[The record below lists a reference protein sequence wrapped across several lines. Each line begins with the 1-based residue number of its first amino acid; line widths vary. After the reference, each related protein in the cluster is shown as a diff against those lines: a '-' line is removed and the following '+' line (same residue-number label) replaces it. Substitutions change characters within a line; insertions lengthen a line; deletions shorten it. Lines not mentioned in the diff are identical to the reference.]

1 MNSAPGTK
9 LSYRAGKP
17 YREGDSTVI
26 VLKTGELME
35 VRRGDATTFNEF
47 TVRHRWPTV
56 DAWVSTLPAGASI
69 HTEEAPAKSTKSV
82 AEEHPDFQRI
92 ALFLTKHNCGRSWT
106 PAARTSLSR
115 YLTNAERVKQLQ
127 GLIKLW
133 LKTASQCNSIRAP
146 DLYAEYIKRIQDASA
161 KIKEL
166 QGKPEK
172 PLRYFFK
179 WKPNCANALV
189 YGSNGDGLTA
199 IALRVSEGLFAV
211 EKPDGRSRVVRRLE
225 ELGFASYFVRVGV
238 KILPLS

>member
-26 VLKTGELME
+26 VLKSGELME
-35 VRRGDATTFNEF
+35 VRRGDTTTFNEF

-127 GLIKLW
+127 GA
-133 LKTASQCNSIRAP
+133 LKICLKEAAVYPPQTEIYDITIRQ
-146 DLYAEYIKRIQDASA
+146 IQDISA
-161 KIKEL
+161 KIKTL

-172 PLRYFFK
+172 PLRYFFS

-211 EKPDGRSRVVRRLE
+211 EKPDGTPRVVRRLE